1 MQSLASWLNQRMK
14 LPLNASKRQGK
25 NQKVHKHHDSLVLFI
40 SMTSFAL
47 VLIEV
52 NRIYD
57 LISHFECAVNLSN
70 SIARIS
76 HKASWY
82 AS

>member
-1 MQSLASWLNQRMK
+1 
-14 LPLNASKRQGK
+14 
-25 NQKVHKHHDSLVLFI
+25 
-40 SMTSFAL
+40 MTSFAL
-47 VLIEV
+47 VLIEM
-52 NRIYD
+52 NGIRQGNTIYD
-57 LISHFECAVNLSN
+57 LISHFEYAVNLSN

>member
-1 MQSLASWLNQRMK
+1 MK
-14 LPLNASKRQGK
+14 LPLDASRRHQEKDQR
-25 NQKVHKHHDSLVLFI
+25 VPKHHDSLALFLF
-40 SMTSFAL
+40 MTSFAL
-47 VLIEV
+47 VLIEMNGIRRGNTV
-52 NRIYD
+52 YD